1 MYNLRI
7 ISMQNAIQTAGC
19 QPGSDRVKMFTQIQ
33 AITSTAIFPIA
44 STDWQQVHANFAE
57 AERNW
62 LRHNRFQGKP
72 GQNCLL
78 PDARGNIGKVL
89 TVYDAS
95 EGTRWALASLPD
107 LLPEGNYHLECDWN
121 PQERAD
127 AAVGWGLGCY
137 KFNAFRQT
145 ETRPSPVLYTGID
158 TGRSEAFI
166 SAITLVRDLVNQPA
180 NHMMPQQLAAATE
193 RLADEYAATFQQ
205 LVGDDLLQHNY
216 PAIHAVGRTSHH
228 APRLLELEWGNPD
241 HPTLTLVGKGVC
253 FDTGG
258 LDIKPSQF
266 MRLMKKDMG
275 GAAHVLGLAKLIMH
289 LQLPVRLRVLIPA
302 VDNAIGGDAF
312 RPGDILA
319 TRAGKQVEVDNT
331 DAEGRLILCD
341 ALCVA
346 AEQQPGLI
354 VDFATLTGAA
364 RVALGTEVP
373 VFFSN
378 NKFLKEKL
386 QVASEEIQEL
396 IWNLPLHKPY
406 FEQLKSQC
414 ADFTNS
420 GGSYGGA
427 ITAALFLNE
436 FVPENI
442 PWAHFDV
449 MAWNT
454 RSRPGRPVGG
464 EAMGL
469 FAVYAYFETV
479 YLNHT

>member
-1 MYNLRI
+1 
-7 ISMQNAIQTAGC
+7 
-19 QPGSDRVKMFTQIQ
+19 MFTQAK

-44 STDWQQVHANFAE
+44 SKEWENWQVSLTEN
-57 AERNW
+57 ERNW
-62 LRHNRFQGKP
+62 LRLNNFKGKS
-72 GQNCLL
+72 GQTCLL
-78 PDARGNIGKVL
+78 PDAHGGLGKVL
-89 TVYDAS
+89 SIYDAS
-95 EGTRWALASLPD
+95 EGTRWALAGLSDTLPA
-107 LLPEGNYHLECDWN
+107 GGYHLECDWN
-121 PQERAD
+121 INERTE
-127 AAVGWGLGCY
+127 AAIGWGLGCY
-137 KFNAFRQT
+137 KFNAFRQADNKT
-145 ETRPSPVLYTGID
+145 LPSLYAGVSLV
-158 TGRSEAFI
+158 RAEAFI
-166 SAITLVRDLVNQPA
+166 QAVTLVRDLVNQPA
-180 NHMMPQQLAAATE
+180 NHMMPQHLAAAAE
-193 RLADEYAATFQQ
+193 RLANEYSASFTQ
-205 LVGDDLLQHNY
+205 LIGEELLENNNF
-216 PAIHAVGRTSHH
+216 PAVHAVGRASAH
-228 APRLLELEWGNPD
+228 APRLLEINWGQES
-241 HPTLTLVGKGVC
+241 HPLLTLVGKGVC

-258 LDIKPSQF
+258 LDIKPSQY

-275 GAAHVLGLAKLIMH
+275 GAAHVLGLAKLIMQ

-302 VDNAIGGDAF
+302 VDNAIAGDAF

-341 ALCVA
+341 ALAAA
-346 AEQQPGLI
+346 AEQSPDLI

-364 RVALGTEVP
+364 RVALGTEIP

-378 NKFLKEKL
+378 SKTLTEQL
-386 QVASEEIQEL
+386 QSAAEASEEL

-406 FEQLKSQC
+406 FEQLKSQF

-449 MAWNT
+449 MAWNNRART
-454 RSRPGRPVGG
+454 GRPVGG

-469 FAVYAYFETV
+469 MAVYRYFESA
-479 YLNHT
+479 YLKRA